1 MQENSESRYTEIP
14 ELTSLFGELDL
25 QELYSSYLVENY
37 SGVNKVKLMMPE
49 HKKVCEIRRMQID
62 FVHKVQVI
70 AKDSPMLERAYLLLG
85 ALQFVQGRWT
95 PFPFT
100 GILYELVLK
109 ASDLE
114 QMISEN
120 SKVIDLEKLFAN
132 PNLIKEMADDSLRR
146 LISSHPEILN

>member
-1 MQENSESRYTEIP
+1 MESNAKAKYVDIP

-37 SGVNKVKLMMPE
+37 SGLKKLKMLLPK
-49 HKKVCEIRRMQID
+49 HKKTCEIRRMQID
-62 FVHKVQVI
+62 FVHKVQII
-70 AKDSPMLERAYLLLG
+70 AKNESVLERAYLLLG

-95 PFPFT
+95 PFPST

-120 SKVIDLEKLFAN
+120 AEAIDLGKLFEH
-132 PNLIKEMADDSLRR
+132 PNLIKEMADDALRR
-146 LISSHPEILN
+146 LLSNHPDILS